1 MGAVVTVLPRA
12 ACASLAASVFSSFAA
27 MRSKSHSR
35 SPRALSVGTLASCA
49 ATGFQSRTRCL
60 ASSTTTP
67 SPIDE
72 TTSRCRSSSARC
84 LLAFDSALS
93 SLWASAS
100 MKRFTSWATTLAARA
115 VKPYS
120 AVENAICWPS
130 TMLAVEY
137 STVRPH
143 SPIPS

>member
-1 MGAVVTVLPRA
+1 
-12 ACASLAASVFSSFAA
+12 
-27 MRSKSHSR
+27 
-35 SPRALSVGTLASCA
+35 
-49 ATGFQSRTRCL
+49 
-60 ASSTTTP
+60 
-67 SPIDE
+67 
-72 TTSRCRSSSARC
+72 
-84 LLAFDSALS
+84 
-93 SLWASAS
+93 